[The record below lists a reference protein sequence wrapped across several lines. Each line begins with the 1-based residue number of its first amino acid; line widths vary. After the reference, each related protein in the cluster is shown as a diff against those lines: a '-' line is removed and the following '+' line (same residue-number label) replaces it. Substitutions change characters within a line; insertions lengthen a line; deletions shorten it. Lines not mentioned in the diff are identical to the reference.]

1 MNHIAGETAR
11 AAIIGYGMAG
21 ATIHSRLLKE
31 AGWLVTVVLVNNE
44 ERRSQ
49 VRRDWPEA
57 IIVSVVDELI
67 AERDKYDAV
76 VVASPTGLHFAHAS
90 SLLQANIPTIVDKP
104 LGVSVR
110 QCQSLVDLGKETQTP
125 LTVFQNRRWD
135 SEQLT
140 LQKVLHEGL
149 IGQVHT
155 FERRWER
162 WRPTPRTRWKEQD
175 LEGGGLLLDLGAHLV
190 DSAVQLFGP
199 AIRVFAQTRA
209 MSTPAVDDV
218 FISLEHVG
226 PGGHPI
232 FSRLQ
237 AGSLVGAPGPR
248 TRVLGNGGSYVVTT
262 YESEASPF
270 SLLDQKFDGQDE
282 HQGWLSHGSEVTAVS
297 PALGGHADFY
307 RATQSW
313 LAEAG
318 PVPVDPQDCV
328 HTARILDGARLSST
342 EHRVVELT

>member
-1 MNHIAGETAR
+1 MNHIAQDIAR

-31 AGWLVTVVLVNNE
+31 AGWQVTVILVNNE

-49 VRRDWPEA
+49 ARRDWPE
-57 IIVSVVDELI
+57 VQLVTTVEELI
-67 AERDKYDAV
+67 AQRDQYDAV
-76 VVASPTGLHFAHAS
+76 VVASPTGLHHEHAS
-90 SLLQANIPTIVDKP
+90 SLLEAKLPTVVDKP
-104 LGVSVR
+104 LGITAP
-110 QCQSLVDLGKETQTP
+110 QCQRLVDLARKTQTP

-135 SEQLT
+135 TEQLT
-140 LQKVLHEGL
+140 LQRVLDEGL
-149 IGQVHT
+149 VGKVHT

-162 WRPTPRTRWKEQD
+162 WRPSPLTRWKEQD

-199 AIRVFAQTRA
+199 VIRVFAQTRA
-209 MSTPAVDDV
+209 MSTPVIDDF

-226 PGGHPI
+226 TGGIPV

-262 YESEASPF
+262 YEAEPSPF
-270 SLLDQKFDGQDE
+270 SQLDENDGGQDE
-282 HQGWLSHGSEVTAVS
+282 HHGWLSHGAEVTAVT
-297 PALGGHADFY
+297 PAPGGHADFY
-307 RATQSW
+307 RATQLW
-313 LAEAG
+313 LAGNGAI
-318 PVPVDPQDCV
+318 PVDPQDCV
-328 HTARILDGARLSST
+328 YTAQILDGARVSSA
-342 EHRVVELT
+342 ENRVVELS